1 MKSVIILGTGAQG
14 SYIAKLLNEEP
25 EVSEIVCTDINEEF
39 AKKVAEPL
47 SKARG
52 LRVDSSNIGAI
63 LEASKGMN
71 IVVNALP
78 PDFNMIVMEAALEG
92 KMHYLDMAS
101 APIRGIDYID
111 CVKQQLALDE
121 KFKAAEL
128 AALINA
134 GSSPGSV
141 NLIAVNSAA
150 KLDECDT
157 IEICFFDNN
166 WPNKFTPFWWS
177 PETALGDMVEEP
189 TILENGK
196 LKKVPPFNAPAM
208 IDLKGLG
215 PCRLVDHAHEE
226 PITFGLCLK
235 GLKNS
240 RFKYGG
246 PGVEYS
252 EYLYKLGLLGREP
265 VDVKGTE
272 VVPFDLVVKLMPPAP
287 ATAEEISEIIEEG
300 FTSEGEAC
308 LIRVEGTKDGKHFR
322 YDNTIPSDDF
332 VDVFEKFGVSP
343 GTLGTA
349 GSAALFLKLFLA
361 DKIGVTGVFPP
372 ELLNAEARAF
382 FLEEAAKTGM
392 TIEESV
398 EEIT

>member
-1 MKSVIILGTGAQG
+1 MKKIIILGTGAQG
-14 SYIAKLLNEEP
+14 SFIAKLLNDEP
-25 EVSEIVCTDINEEF
+25 EVSEIVCTDINLE
-39 AKKVAEPL
+39 AAMKVAEPL

-52 LRVDSSNIGAI
+52 LKVNASDVGAI
-63 LEASKGMN
+63 LTASKEMD

-78 PDFNMIVMEAALEG
+78 PDFNMVVMEAALEG

-111 CVKQQLALDE
+111 CVKKQLALDE
-121 KFKAAEL
+121 RFKKADL
-128 AALINA
+128 TALISA
-134 GSSPGSV
+134 GSTPGTT
-141 NLIAVNSAA
+141 NLIAVNSAK

-157 IEICFFDNN
+157 IDIYFFDNN

-189 TILENGK
+189 TILENGE
-196 LKKVPPFNAPAM
+196 LKKVPPFNEP
-208 IDLKGLG
+208 ITVDLAGVG

-246 PGVEYS
+246 PGVELS
-252 EYLYKLGLLGREP
+252 EYLYKLGLLGKEP
-265 VDVKGTE
+265 VDVKGTR
-272 VVPFDLVVKLMPPAP
+272 VVPFDLVVKLTPPAP
-287 ATAEEISEIIEEG
+287 ATAEEISEILAEG
-300 FTSEGEAC
+300 FVSKGEGS
-308 LIRVEGTKDGKHFR
+308 LIRVEGTKDGKR
-322 YDNTIPSDDF
+322 YRHDSVFPPEDF
-332 VDVFEKFGVSP
+332 VEVFEKFGVSP

-349 GSAALFLKLFLA
+349 GSAALFTKLFLA
-361 DKIGVTGVFPP
+361 DKIGATGVFPP
-372 ELLNAEARAF
+372 EMLSAEARAF
-382 FLEEAAKTGM
+382 FLDEAEKVGM
-392 TIEESV
+392 FIEETV